1 MARQMERAELENAEV
16 AGDDEDD
23 VEGMEGDFSGGETER
38 NNKIIEQNGKGLDQN
53 EKEDVSEED
62 N

>member
-1 MARQMERAELENAEV
+1 MERAELENAEV

-23 VEGMEGDFSGGETER
+23 VEGMEGDFSSGESTER
-38 NNKIIEQNGKGLDQN
+38 NSKGIEWQNGRAIDQN
-53 EKEDVSEED
+53 DKEDVSDED

>member
-16 AGDDEDD
+16 AGDDEEE
-23 VEGMEGDFSGGETER
+23 VEGMEGDFSGGEGTEQ
-38 NNKIIEQNGKGLDQN
+38 NSKGIEQNGKTIEND
-53 EKEDVSEED
+53 KDDVSEED